1 MTRQTMQLI
10 IHGKIIKSAV
20 GLRSKLYSVQSD
32 DGYETKKAK
41 GIKRNVVHKFR
52 FSDYKNCLDTKTIV
66 YKSMYIFKSIKHKIF
81 TKHITKIAL
90 SSNDDKR
97 AIQENGINTFAWGHY
112 KIK

>member
-1 MTRQTMQLI
+1 MLFISFDFQ
-10 IHGKIIKSAV
+10 IIKT
-20 GLRSKLYSVQSD
+20 VQIQKPS
-32 DGYETKKAK
+32 Y
-41 GIKRNVVHKFR
+41 INQ
-52 FSDYKNCLDTKTIV
+52 CI
-66 YKSMYIFKSIKHKIF
+66 YIFKSIKHKIF